1 MDQQVRHPR
10 LLALC
15 RATVSLCATVALLVL
30 LSITLSFLGFVAV
43 LGTMLVLFVGDGGA
57 FVVATSGAGLVV
69 SGLAA
74 FVLFGAARKLD
85 RYLVRVASV
94 PSPLER
100 VKAQYVDGRI
110 DERGLERGLEQVLAT
125 ESRANGD
132 GHPRRRSADHRRTT
146 LSIRSSDSE
155 LVEETV

>member
-1 MDQQVRHPR
+1 M
-10 LLALC
+10 LAL
-15 RATVSLCATVALLVL
+15 LG
-30 LSITLSFLGFVAV
+30 ITLSFLGVVAV
-43 LGTMLVLFVGDGGA
+43 LGTVLVLLAGDGGA

-125 ESRANGD
+125 ESHANGD
-132 GHPRRRSADHRRTT
+132 GQPRRRSADHRRTT